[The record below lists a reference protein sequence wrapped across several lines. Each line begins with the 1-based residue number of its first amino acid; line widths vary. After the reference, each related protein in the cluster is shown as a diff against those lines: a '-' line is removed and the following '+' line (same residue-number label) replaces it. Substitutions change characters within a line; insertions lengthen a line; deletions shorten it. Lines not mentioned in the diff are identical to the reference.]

1 MTDDPCLEPAGVD
14 VLYSAVMKKIP
25 IIAVVGPTASG
36 KTEVGIRLAQA
47 FEGEVVC
54 VDSRTVYK
62 GMDVG
67 TAKIQ
72 GKRNAVMYAPEARTD
87 IHSLFAE
94 KPIMVDGVAH
104 WGVDL
109 VDPDEAFTVAD
120 FKEYAEKKISDIVAR
135 GKLPVLVGGTGL
147 YFRALLDGLT
157 LTDVEPDAALRNE
170 LDAMSTEALAEMLGD
185 LDPDAASTIDTDNRR
200 RLVRAIEIVRTTG
213 EPLAARQQIHDVPYD
228 VLYIGMDVER
238 DELYARIDERV
249 ATMVAS
255 GLIDEARTLYTK
267 YGSTS
272 QAMSGIGY
280 RQLAAFFSGTLPL
293 RDAVER
299 IRMDTRHYAK
309 RQLTWFKANPRVQ
322 WVVNVKD
329 AIAVVREFI
338 DNK

>member
-1 MTDDPCLEPAGVD
+1 MEVKSEKLKVKRNSTTLCTD
-14 VLYSAVMKKIP
+14 MKKIP

-47 FEGEVVC
+47 FDGEVIC
-54 VDSRTVYK
+54 VDSRTVYR
-62 GMDVG
+62 GMNIG

-72 GKRNAVMYAPEARTD
+72 GKQIPETEFLT

-94 KPIMVDGVAH
+94 KPIVVDGVAH

-120 FKEYAEKKISDIVAR
+120 FKEYAEKKISDIVGR
-135 GKLPVLVGGTGL
+135 GKLPILVGGTGL

-157 LTDVEPDAALRNE
+157 LTDVEPDVALRNE
-170 LDAMSTEALAEMLGD
+170 LDAMSTEALAEMLGA
-185 LDPDAASTIDTDNRR
+185 LDPDAASTIDVDNRR

-228 VLYIGMDVER
+228 VLYVGMDVER

-249 ATMVAS
+249 AAMIGG
-255 GLIDEARTLYTK
+255 GLIDEARSLYEK

-280 RQLAAFFSGTLPL
+280 RQLAAFFENKLPL

-299 IRMDTRHYAK
+299 IQFDTRHYAK
-309 RQLTWFKANPRVQ
+309 RQLTWFKANPRVH
-322 WVVNVKD
+322 WVTNVKD
-329 AIAVVREFI
+329 AIATVRKFI
-338 DNK
+338 SVHP

>member
-1 MTDDPCLEPAGVD
+1 MTDDPCLECAGVD

-25 IIAVVGPTASG
+25 VIAVVGPTASG

-47 FEGEVVC
+47 FDGEVVC
-54 VDSRTVYK
+54 VDSRTVYR

-72 GKRNAVMYAPEARTD
+72 GVRIAAPEARYV

-94 KPIMVDGVAH
+94 KPIVVDGVAH
-104 WGVDL
+104 WGIDL

-120 FKEYAEKKISDIVAR
+120 FKEYAEKKISDIVGR
-135 GKLPVLVGGTGL
+135 GKLPILVGGTGL

-213 EPLAARQQIHDVPYD
+213 EPLAARQQTHDTLYD

-249 ATMVAS
+249 AAMIGG
-255 GLIDEARTLYTK
+255 GLIDEARGLYEK
-267 YGSTS
+267 FGSTS

-280 RQLAAFFSGTLPL
+280 RQLAAFFEGKMKL

-299 IRMDTRHYAK
+299 IQFDTRHYAK
-309 RQLTWFKANPRVQ
+309 RQLTWFKANPRVH
-322 WVVNVKD
+322 WVTSVKD
-329 AIAVVREFI
+329 AIAAARDFI
-338 DNK
+338 AAPR